1 MDKLIHGTA
10 AGGTIRL
17 MAAITTDIT
26 KEAVRRH
33 ETSPTVSAALGRVL
47 TGTLLLGASLKE
59 FDRLTVKIEGDG
71 AVEGITAEATK
82 SGTVRG

>member
-10 AGGTIRL
+10 ADGTVRIL
-17 MAAITTDIT
+17 AAITTDIT
-26 KEAVRRH
+26 REAVRRH

-59 FDRLTVKIEGDG
+59 FDRLTVKIECDG
-71 AVEGITAEATK
+71 AV
-82 SGTVRG
+82 